1 MFRGDFL
8 LEKINGIVW
17 GNWLLILMLSCGIY
31 LTFKIGFI
39 QFNLKEI
46 FKGTI
51 LSKGSNKSGD
61 NTISPFQTMTTS
73 LSATM
78 GTGNIVGVAS
88 AIIIGGA
95 GAIFWL
101 WISAILG
108 MALIYVENYLGIKYR
123 TTLKDGSTVGGACA
137 YLEYGLKCK
146 PLAVIFAFLCIVAS
160 FGIGNMT
167 QSNAIAVSLKSTWNI
182 PCIVTGLIT
191 AILIALVIM
200 GGVKRI
206 GSITQFFIPILSL
219 LYILGAL
226 IVILSNFQDL
236 PKVFKDI
243 FQQAFGF
250 SSVTGGITGSLIIT
264 SLNVGL
270 RRGVFSN
277 EAGLGSSSILHS
289 SSECDNPHI
298 MGLWGMF
305 EVFIDTIICCT
316 LTALAILVVDVD
328 FSSLDS
334 STLVIKSFESGL
346 GNFSGFFITVAISL
360 FAFATLIGWSVCGE
374 TCSKYLFGSS
384 GGFIYKIFFV
394 ISIILGAI
402 LNGSSV
408 WIVSDIFNG
417 LMAIPNLIGIIV
429 LSKRLD
435 LKIK

>member
-1 MFRGDFL
+1 MID
-8 LEKINGIVW
+8 KINSIVW

-39 QFNLKEI
+39 QFNLKDI

-51 LSKGSNKSGD
+51 LSKSSNQSGKD
-61 NTISPFQTMTTS
+61 TISPFQTMTTS

-108 MALIYVENYLGIKYR
+108 MALIYVENYLGTKYR

-146 PLAVIFAFLCIVAS
+146 SLAVIFSFLCVIAS

-167 QSNAIAVSLKSTWNI
+167 QSNAIAILLKDTWNVPTI
-182 PCIVTGLIT
+182 ITGIIV
-191 AILIALVIM
+191 AILIAMVIM

-206 GSITQFFIPILSL
+206 GTITQYLIPILSGV
-219 LYILGAL
+219 YILGAL
-226 IVILSNFQDL
+226 IVILSNIEYI
-236 PKVFKDI
+236 PKVFKQI
-243 FQQAFGF
+243 FLQAFGVD
-250 SSVTGGITGSLIIT
+250 SVTGGVTGSLIIT

-289 SSECDNPHI
+289 SVESNNPHT
-298 MGLWGMF
+298 MGLWGML
-305 EVFIDTIICCT
+305 EVFIDTIVCCT
-316 LTALAILVVDVD
+316 ITALAILITGVDSTNLNSTSLVIESFECGLGS
-328 FSSLDS
+328 FSS
-334 STLVIKSFESGL
+334 I
-346 GNFSGFFITVAISL
+346 FISIAISL
-360 FAFATLIGWSVCGE
+360 FAFATLIGWSFCGE
-374 TCSKYLFGSS
+374 TCSIYLFGKV
-384 GGFIYKIFFV
+384 GGIVYKIFFI
-394 ISIILGAI
+394 ISIILGCI

-408 WIVSDIFNG
+408 WAVADIFNG
-417 LMAIPNLIGIIV
+417 LMAIPNLIGIIF
-429 LSKRLD
+429 LSRKLN
-435 LKIK
+435 LKSD